1 MSHKSEDYKLTAV
14 QHYLVE
20 DKTQEEVCQIFQCSR
35 RSLMRWVEQYKRK
48 GNIQRQNRT
57 PIAYKVKREHIRFI
71 KDELRKNKTVTM
83 EDLLYLI
90 KRRYPSM
97 TLSRTHLGQ
106 VVNDNNITLKLT
118 RIRHEPILRWGKE
131 ININEELSKF
141 YETIQQ
147 HKIEDIICIDETS
160 IKSLQKRNHCY
171 SQRGKRCV
179 ITTQS
184 PDVFKKYTGVFA
196 ISVNGVEGWDLYEK
210 GGMTTDRMV
219 AFLEQFVTGKY
230 KNKVIILDNAS
241 VHKNDTIRE
250 LVNKHNTLLYSV
262 PYQHFSNAIEN
273 YFSMLKSRL
282 NKYSGGLKYVNLKEN
297 IRNAIENTPK
307 HYYKNI
313 LEGAYNRRE
322 KYVAKNKTRKNA
334 KKMYL

>member
-14 QHYLVE
+14 KHYLVE

-35 RSLMRWVEQYKRK
+35 RSLMRWINQYKK
-48 GNIQRQNRT
+48 DGNVERQNRT
-57 PIAYKVKREHIRFI
+57 PIAYKVKRDHIRFI
-71 KDELRKNKTVTM
+71 KEEIHKNKTVTM
-83 EDLLYLI
+83 EDLLFLL
-90 KRRYPSM
+90 KRKYPSM

-118 RIRHEPILRWGKE
+118 RIHHEPITRWRKD
-131 ININEELSKF
+131 ININEELKRF
-141 YETIQQ
+141 YDEIQK
-147 HKIEDIICIDETS
+147 HKIEDIICIDESS

-179 ITTQS
+179 IKTQS
-184 PDVFKKYTGVFA
+184 QDVFKKYTGVFA

-219 AFLEQFVTGKY
+219 EFLEKFVTGKY
-230 KNKVIILDNAS
+230 KNKVVILDNAS
-241 VHKNDTIRE
+241 VHKNDTIRA
-250 LVNKHNTLLYSV
+250 LVNKHNKILYSV

-282 NKYSGGLKYVNLKEN
+282 QKYSGLKYANLKEN
-297 IRNAIENTPK
+297 ITKAIENTPQT
-307 HYYKNI
+307 YYKNI
-313 LEGAYNRRE
+313 LEGAYNRKE
-322 KYVAKNKTRKNA
+322 KFVEKNKTRKNP
-334 KKMYL
+334 KKLYL

>member
-14 QHYLVE
+14 KHYLVE

-35 RSLMRWVEQYKRK
+35 RSLMRWINQYKK
-48 GNIQRQNRT
+48 DGNVERQNRT
-57 PIAYKVKREHIRFI
+57 PIAYKVKRDHIRFI
-71 KDELRKNKTVTM
+71 KEEIHKNKTVTM
-83 EDLLYLI
+83 EDLLFLL
-90 KRRYPSM
+90 KRKYPSM

-118 RIRHEPILRWGKE
+118 RIHHEPITRWRKD
-131 ININEELSKF
+131 ININEELKRF
-141 YETIQQ
+141 YDEIQK
-147 HKIEDIICIDETS
+147 HKIEDIICIDESS

-179 ITTQS
+179 IKTQS
-184 PDVFKKYTGVFA
+184 QDVFKKYTGVFA

-219 AFLEQFVTGKY
+219 EFLEKFVTGKY
-230 KNKVIILDNAS
+230 KNKVVILDNAS
-241 VHKNDTIRE
+241 VHKNDTIRV
-250 LVNKHNTLLYSV
+250 LVNKHNKILYSV

-282 NKYSGGLKYVNLKEN
+282 QKYSGLKYANLKEN
-297 IRNAIENTPK
+297 ITKAIENTPQT
-307 HYYKNI
+307 YYKNI
-313 LEGAYNRRE
+313 LEGAYNRKE
-322 KYVAKNKTRKNA
+322 KFVEKNKTRKNP
-334 KKMYL
+334 KKLYL